1 MVSTLQLLAK
11 HFYYESQCPILFSK
25 ETQRE
30 KKKKN
35 VSCSSKQL
43 PWVRKLVLAC
53 LFQGKI
59 CQTVKIL
66 KNFSRTARVETYLV
80 S

>member
-25 ETQRE
+25 ETQQE
-30 KKKKN
+30 KKN

-53 LFQGKI
+53 LFQRQI
-59 CQTVKIL
+59 IVAI
-66 KNFSRTARVETYLV
+66 F
-80 S
+80 

>member
-11 HFYYESQCPILFSK
+11 YFYYKSQCPILFSK
-25 ETQRE
+25 ETQQE
-30 KKKKN
+30 KKKKKN

-53 LFQGKI
+53 LFQRQI
-59 CQTVKIL
+59 IVAI
-66 KNFSRTARVETYLV
+66 F
-80 S
+80 